1 MVIRI
6 GIDEIRI
13 AGKKGELYVHQL
25 ADKNYMFSCEDVS
38 YSMFDVAVMS
48 GVTSQRIKGAID
60 AATQY
65 RGLALKVIKQNKD
78 IASTVLYGEDKIS
91 KDIRTILANR
101 KVRG

>member
-1 MVIRI
+1 MNIRI

-13 AGKKGELYVHQL
+13 AGKQGELYVHQL

-38 YSMFDVAVMS
+38 YSMVDVAYLS
-48 GVTSQRIKGAID
+48 GVKRYQIKGAID

-78 IASTVLYGEDKIS
+78 IASLVLYGEDKIS
-91 KDIRTILANR
+91 KDIKTILANR

>member
-13 AGKKGELYVHQL
+13 VGKQGELYVHQL

-38 YSMFDVAVMS
+38 YSMFDVAHLS
-48 GVTSQRIKGAID
+48 GLTSQRIKGAIE

-65 RGLALKVIKQNKD
+65 RGLALKVIKQNKL
-78 IASTVLYGEDKIS
+78 IANAVLYGDDKIS